1 MAKLF
6 DSIAKLKFETDENDE
21 PTKKALG
28 MWSKDGEYVE
38 FEEPCQCTGQVC
50 NLYHY

>member
-1 MAKLF
+1 MARHLAKLF
-6 DSIAKLKFETDENDE
+6 DSMAKLKFETDEQNE

-38 FEEPCQCTGQVC
+38 FDHPCECIGQVQ
-50 NLYHY
+50 